1 MPDPRFRI
9 SLITPTYNE
18 RENVPLLAE
27 EVFAI
32 VRQRP
37 DIDLEMIV
45 VDDNSP
51 DGTGEAA
58 EQLRERYPVRVIHRA
73 GRLGLGSAVMEGF
86 RASDRPLLG
95 VMDADLSH
103 DPAVLPDLI
112 TRLEGYDITIGSR
125 YNPESRVEKWPWHRK
140 LISQTGVFFARRL
153 TGVHDPLSGYFFLH
167 RSVIEGLELTS
178 PGFKILLEVLV
189 KGRYASTLEIP
200 FVFRNREYSSSKLNI
215 KEYTLF
221 TKQLLVFT
229 LSGRYRRGR
238 FSARLG
244 GPDKLS

>member
-1 MPDPRFRI
+1 MPDPRFLI

-18 RENVPLLAE
+18 RENISLLAE
-27 EVFAI
+27 EVFAT

-37 DIDLEMIV
+37 DIDLELII

-51 DGTGEAA
+51 DGTGEVA
-58 EQLRERYPVRVIHRA
+58 EQLRDRYPVRVIHRA

-112 TRLEGYDITIGSR
+112 TRLEKYDLTIGSR

-140 LISQTGVFFARRL
+140 LISQTGVFLARRL

-167 RSVIEGLELTS
+167 RSVIDGVQLTS
-178 PGFKILLEVLV
+178 PGFKILLEILV
-189 KGRYASTLEIP
+189 KGAYASTVEIP
-200 FVFRNREYSSSKLNI
+200 FIFRNREYSSSKLNF
-215 KEYTLF
+215 KEYGLF
-221 TKQLLVFT
+221 VKQLIVFA
-229 LSGRYRRGR
+229 LRPRSRRR
-238 FSARLG
+238 HAADA
-244 GPDKLS
+244 DKLS